1 MRIWSL
7 DPAYLDRQGLTAGW
21 REALL
26 AQAVLAGRTK
36 GYRHHPQLTRF
47 REQPDPL
54 AAVGEYLAGV
64 AEEATRR
71 GYRYDVTKILRPAA
85 GPPAGPPAVTTA
97 GPPAVPTAVPTAGPP
112 VVPPAGSLIV
122 PRIPVTE
129 GQLAHEWRHLMAKLA
144 ARDPDRRE
152 RLTGVATPV
161 AHRLFV
167 VVPGPVEAWE
177 VVTDAR

>member
-1 MRIWSL
+1 MVGGPARMRIWSL

-71 GYRYDVTKILRPAA
+71 GYRYDVTKILRPA
-85 GPPAGPPAVTTA
+85 G
-97 GPPAVPTAVPTAGPP
+97 GPP
-112 VVPPAGSLIV
+112 VV

-144 ARDPDRRE
+144 VRDHARRE
-152 RLTGVATPV
+152 GLAGVATPA

>member
-26 AQAVLAGRTK
+26 AQAVLAGRTR

-71 GYRYDVTKILRPAA
+71 GYRYNVTKILH
-85 GPPAGPPAVTTA
+85 
-97 GPPAVPTAVPTAGPP
+97 
-112 VVPPAGSLIV
+112 PPAGSPGVPTDGSAALPAAGSAALPAAGSPALPAAGSPGV
-122 PRIPVTE
+122 PRIPVTD
-129 GQLAHEWRHLMAKLA
+129 GQLAHEWRHLLAKLA
-144 ARDPDRRE
+144 VRDPARRE
-152 RLTGVATPV
+152 RLADVAAPAV
-161 AHRLFV
+161 HRLFV

-177 VVTDAR
+177 VVTDAK

>member
-1 MRIWSL
+1 MVGGPARMRIWSL

-71 GYRYDVTKILRPAA
+71 GYRYDVTKILRPAG
-85 GPPAGPPAVTTA
+85 GPPVA
-97 GPPAVPTAVPTAGPP
+97 PTAGPS
-112 VVPPAGSLIV
+112 AGSPVGPTAGSPVV

-144 ARDPDRRE
+144 VRDHARRE
-152 RLTGVATPV
+152 GLAGVATPA